1 MADIKNEPEQLE
13 APDDPANEQPLVSHL
28 IELRNRIVKAAIS
41 ILIVFA
47 CMSPFMKQIFDYL
60 SRPLMVALPQG
71 VKLLATGVVAP
82 FMVPLKVTLFAAFV
96 VALPYVLYQ
105 LWAYIAPALY
115 RREKRLALPVIISSV
130 VMFAVG
136 MAYCYFIVFGMV
148 FKFIAGFSPD
158 SVNFA
163 PDIDSYFSFVLTMFF
178 AFGITFEVPI
188 LVVVLNRVG
197 VASYEKLVKARP
209 FIIVGAFVLAAIF
222 TPPDVLS
229 QLLLAIPLVVLFEAK
244 RTGRTRTVFCRFF
257 CVRRD
262 VFFAGEK
269 GRKRRKPDNLEI
281 VRLSELWWER
291 RDSNSGPTD

>member
-229 QLLLAIPLVVLFEAK
+229 QLLLAIPLVVLFEV
-244 RTGRTRTVFCRFF
+244 GLL
-257 CVRRD
+257 CVRM
-262 VFFAGEK
+262 FG
-269 GRKRRKPDNLEI
+269 
-281 VRLSELWWER
+281 R
-291 RDSNSGPTD
+291 RDEGNDDDDEEERFSWRKKSRLRTAGIFFRPEF

>member
-163 PDIDSYFSFVLTMFF
+163 PDIDSYFSFVLTMF
-178 AFGITFEVPI
+178 
-188 LVVVLNRVG
+188 L
-197 VASYEKLVKARP
+197 
-209 FIIVGAFVLAAIF
+209 
-222 TPPDVLS
+222 LS
-229 QLLLAIPLVVLFEAK
+229 ALPLK
-244 RTGRTRTVFCRFF
+244 CRY
-257 CVRRD
+257 
-262 VFFAGEK
+262 
-269 GRKRRKPDNLEI
+269 
-281 VRLSELWWER
+281 LWWC
-291 RDSNSGPTD
+291 